1 MALTNTCSK
10 AILIVL
16 NLAFIAAGAVFIY
29 YGLNVKNNGWTDIF
43 QGNVSKGSLD
53 TGVIAFGAVVIAIAL
68 FGFLGALC
76 RNKCLLVLYSIFVF
90 LAMAV
95 FILLAVIF
103 FLSASTANKWAN
115 EAYPADAENEP
126 DLAAGFDEV
135 YCYAQ
140 AANLC
145 MTSSATD
152 ALTAFY
158 PGAGAQS
165 ILSVATLLKINVTA
179 PTGING
185 FCKAV
190 DNQLAAVPLP
200 NVKMP
205 SQFTDVCNKCKE
217 VETKYSAYKSIFE
230 WTNEQCPLSTTSA
243 LWCGQFLI
251 NNKAGDAYV
260 GAPYK
265 ECRPQLLSLWKSLS
279 NKVAIGSTV
288 LAVVSLIL
296 LFMAC
301 SAGRNDDG
309 AYYHD
314 SV

>member
-10 AILIVL
+10 VILVLL

-43 QGNVSKGSLD
+43 QGNVSKGGLD

-90 LAMAV
+90 LAMAI
-95 FILLAVIF
+95 FILLAVLF
-103 FLSASTANKWAN
+103 FLSASTANKWAG

-126 DLAAGFDEV
+126 DLAIGFDKV

-145 MTSSATD
+145 MTSSAT
-152 ALTAFY
+152 AAINAFY
-158 PGAGAQS
+158 PSGAAA
-165 ILSVATLLKINVTA
+165 ILSVASLIKVNVSE

-185 FCKAV
+185 FCNSV
-190 DNQLAAVPLP
+190 DKQLAAVSIP

-205 SQFTDVCNKCKE
+205 SEYTEVCKTCKE
-217 VETKYSAYKSIFE
+217 VASKYEAYKSIFE
-230 WTNEQCPLSTTSA
+230 WTNEQCPLSVTSA
-243 LWCGQFLI
+243 AWCGQFLLS
-251 NNKAGDAYV
+251 KKEGDAYN

-265 ECRPQLLSLWKSLS
+265 DCRPKILDLWKSLS
-279 NKVAIGSTV
+279 NKVAIGSTI

-301 SAGRNDDG
+301 SAGRSDEG
-309 AYYHD
+309 GYYHD

>member
-10 AILIVL
+10 IILVLL

-29 YGLNVKNNGWTDIF
+29 YGLDVKHNGWTDIF
-43 QGNVSKGSLD
+43 QGNVSKNGLD
-53 TGVIAFGAVVIAIAL
+53 TGVIAFGAVVIGIAL

-90 LAMAV
+90 VAMAI
-95 FILLAVIF
+95 FILLAVLF
-103 FLSASTANKWAN
+103 FLSASTASKWAG

-126 DLAAGFDEV
+126 DLAIGFDKV

-145 MTSSATD
+145 MTSSATS
-152 ALTAFY
+152 AINAFY
-158 PGAGAQS
+158 PSGAAT
-165 ILSVATLLKINVTA
+165 ILAVASLIKVNVSE

-185 FCKAV
+185 FCTSV
-190 DNQLAAVPLP
+190 DKQLAAVSIP

-205 SQFTDVCNKCKE
+205 SEYTEVCKACKE
-217 VETKYSAYKSIFE
+217 VASKYDAYKAIFE
-230 WTNEQCPLSTTSA
+230 WTNEQCPLTATSA
-243 LWCGQFLI
+243 VWCGQFILS
-251 NNKAGDAYV
+251 KKEGDAYK
-260 GAPYK
+260 GAPYQ
-265 ECRPQLLSLWKSLS
+265 ECRPKILDLWKSLS
-279 NKVAIGSTV
+279 NKVAIGSTI
-288 LAVVSLIL
+288 LAVVSLVL

-301 SAGRNDDG
+301 SAGRSDEG
-309 AYYHD
+309 GYYHD